1 MIDIGLNLS
10 HESFQSDRDE
20 VISRALEAG
29 VKHFIL
35 TGATL
40 QGSQDAFHL
49 TQEYPDYFFSTAGV
63 HPHYSSEYS
72 DEAHAS
78 LQALCEHKKVVAVGE
93 CGLDF
98 NRNFS
103 SHTDQENAF
112 HSQLQ
117 IAKAT
122 QLPVFLHQRDAHD
135 HFLAILNEHIHSI
148 SGGVAHCFTGNKNEM
163 REYLDLGLYI
173 GITGWICDER
183 RGHDLQEAINFL
195 PADRMLIETDAPYLL
210 PRDLKPKPKSRRNE
224 PMHLPHILEVIAR
237 IRNEEAEYLADITT
251 QNAMTLFDLSL

>member
-10 HESFQSDRDE
+10 HETFATDRDE
-20 VISRALEAG
+20 VINRAITAG
-29 VKHFIL
+29 VQQFIL
-35 TGATL
+35 TGASH
-40 QGSQDAFHL
+40 QGSLDAYEL
-49 TQEYPDYFFSTAGV
+49 AVKYPGICYATSGV

-72 DEAHAS
+72 DEVHNTLLMLTEKES
-78 LQALCEHKKVVAVGE
+78 VVAVGE

-98 NRNFS
+98 NRNYS
-103 SHTDQENAF
+103 SHAEQEHAF

-135 HFLAILNEHIHSI
+135 HFLAILNDHIDSI
-148 SGGVAHCFTGNKNEM
+148 TGGVAHCFTGNKDEM
-163 REYLDLGLYI
+163 REYLDLGLHI

-195 PADRMLIETDAPYLL
+195 PVDRMLIETDAPYLL
-210 PRDLKPKPKSRRNE
+210 PRDLEPKPKSRRNE

-237 IRNEEAEYLADITT
+237 LRNEEAEYLADITT
-251 QNAMTLFDLSL
+251 QNAIRLFDLSL